1 MLHELK
7 NQIPDYAKDLKLNLS
22 QVLTANEDLS
32 APQIAG
38 IALSVAYA
46 TRSPMLIEA
55 IKSEA
60 KNHLDEAS
68 IQATKAAA
76 SIMGMNNIYYRFV
89 HLANDADYHKM
100 PPQLRMNIMAN
111 PGVDKMDFEL
121 FSLAVS
127 AINGCGLCMDSHAK
141 TLQKSGLSKGAI
153 QHAIR
158 IAAVLNGV
166 SQVCLIENY

>member
-22 QVLTANEDLS
+22 QVLTVSEALS
-32 APQIAG
+32 ASQIAG

-46 TRSPMLIEA
+46 TRSSALIQA
-55 IKSEA
+55 IKNEA
-60 KNHLDEAS
+60 THLNEAC
-68 IQATKAAA
+68 IQAIKAAA
-76 SIMGMNNIYYRFV
+76 SIMGMNNVYYRFV
-89 HLANDADYHKM
+89 HLVNDDDYHKM

-111 PGVDKMDFEL
+111 PGIDKIDFEL
-121 FSLAVS
+121 FSLAIS

-141 TLQKSGLSKGAI
+141 TLQKSGLSKASI